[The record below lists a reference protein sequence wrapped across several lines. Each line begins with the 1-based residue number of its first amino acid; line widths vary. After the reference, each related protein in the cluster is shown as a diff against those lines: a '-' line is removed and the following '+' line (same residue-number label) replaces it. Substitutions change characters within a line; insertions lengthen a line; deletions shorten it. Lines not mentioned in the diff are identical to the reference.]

1 MGRYDDGYPSD
12 DDEEE
17 SWEDDA
23 DDDLDDADDDDLD
36 DDDDHTMPCP
46 HCGADIYED
55 AVRCPVCERYL
66 TQEEIRTTSK
76 PRWVIVTAAVVL
88 GAMVFAY
95 LRYVQ

>member
-1 MGRYDDGYPSD
+1 MGRHDDGYPD
-12 DDEEE
+12 DDHDDD
-17 SWEDDA
+17 SWDDEG
-23 DDDLDDADDDDLD
+23 DDLDDAADDDADGD
-36 DDDDHTMPCP
+36 DSTMPCP